1 MLDEESGAW
10 GSVWP
15 VLSKRSPKDDSCI
28 VPKMRLS
35 KTTKYNAHDTRAII
49 ATYRGIMSLRRGF
62 SIFAEISVLVGT
74 GPSIRELTRGEKL
87 KQDNCILIEEMLQAV
102 VSCLVT

>member
-10 GSVWP
+10 CSVWP

-28 VPKMRLS
+28 VPKMRFL

-49 ATYRGIMSLRRGF
+49 ATYRGIMSFRRGF
-62 SIFAEISVLVGT
+62 PIFAESSVLLGFA
-74 GPSIRELTRGEKL
+74 PNIWELTRGEKL
-87 KQDNCILIEEMLQAV
+87 KQDSCILIEGMLHAV